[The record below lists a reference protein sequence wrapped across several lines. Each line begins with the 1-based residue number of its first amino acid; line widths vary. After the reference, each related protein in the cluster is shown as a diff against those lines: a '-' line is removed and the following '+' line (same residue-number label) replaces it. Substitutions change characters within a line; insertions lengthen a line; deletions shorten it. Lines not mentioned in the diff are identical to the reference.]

1 MRGRIKKAL
10 SGFYYVDTGEEV
22 VTCRARGRFRKE
34 GVSPL
39 VGDRVEITVSGT
51 EGMVDAIEPRRNV
64 FSRPAVA
71 NIDQLV
77 IVASN
82 AIPQTDPYLIDRMT
96 AIAALKGC
104 EVLICINKSDLD
116 HADELCAIYEKAGLP
131 FLLTSAETGEG
142 IAELREHIS
151 GKLSA
156 FTGNSG
162 VGKSSL
168 LNALD
173 PRFSVQVGEVSQ
185 ALGRGRHTT
194 RHVELYTLSGGAEI
208 IDTPGFSSFDT
219 DELGL
224 ALKERLP
231 ETLFGFRALSGR
243 LPLRWLQPHE
253 GKGLRRS
260 GGCAGGEALRL
271 AARELSAALQ
281 RAQGP
286 AGVEQQ
292 MKKRKRREIPPLFPC
307 PRGTGQRRAVYTVAS
322 GVTGR
327 RCGHVGQELVL
338 SGHLRA
344 GAGTGDLH
352 RCHFS
357 GGLSDVSG
365 RVASRRLRL
374 GLYPEEVSGFED
386 RGVEVAQGPVRRAA
400 AAVRDQRR
408 AGIKRSFGA

>member
-10 SGFYYVDTGEEV
+10 SGFYYVDTGEGI

-142 IAELREHIS
+142 IAELRERIS

-173 PRFSVQVGEVSQ
+173 ASFGIATGAVSER
-185 ALGRGRHTT
+185 LGRGKHTT
-194 RHVELYTLSGGAEI
+194 RHVELYALGADTFVA
-208 IDTPGFSSFDT
+208 DTPGFASFEVDMV
-219 DELGL
+219 DPISCENLQYAFREFRPYIGQCRFRDC
-224 ALKERLP
+224 AHLKEPGCAVLAAVAAGKIAPERHESYARLY
-231 ETLFGFRALSGR
+231 ALS
-243 LPLRWLQPHE
+243 
-253 GKGLRRS
+253 
-260 GGCAGGEALRL
+260 
-271 AARELSAALQ
+271 
-281 RAQGP
+281 AQ
-286 AGVEQQ
+286 VNDWE
-292 MKKRKRREIPPLFPC
+292 KKK
-307 PRGTGQRRAVYTVAS
+307 
-322 GVTGR
+322 
-327 RCGHVGQELVL
+327 
-338 SGHLRA
+338 
-344 GAGTGDLH
+344 
-352 RCHFS
+352 
-357 GGLSDVSG
+357 
-365 RVASRRLRL
+365 
-374 GLYPEEVSGFED
+374 
-386 RGVEVAQGPVRRAA
+386 
-400 AAVRDQRR
+400 
-408 AGIKRSFGA
+408 